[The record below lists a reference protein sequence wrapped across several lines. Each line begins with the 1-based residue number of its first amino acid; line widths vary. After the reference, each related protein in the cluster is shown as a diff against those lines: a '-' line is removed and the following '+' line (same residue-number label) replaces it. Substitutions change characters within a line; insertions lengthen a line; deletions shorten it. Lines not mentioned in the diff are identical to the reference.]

1 MVTYIN
7 FNEELI
13 MLKEQRQFIENFIG
27 NYKPHSDVSH
37 FEWSEDDEITL
48 FVNDTGGGVFITP
61 YNLTSIYDLYKLRHH
76 LILSD
81 ETKPIVTA
89 LDKLI
94 KALKSEPAFEADK

>member
-1 MVTYIN
+1 MIIYKTLN
-7 FNEELI
+7 KELA

-48 FVNDTGGGVFITP
+48 FVHDTGGGVFITP
-61 YNLTSIYDLYKLRHH
+61 YDLTSIYDLYKLRHH

-94 KALKSEPAFEADK
+94 KALKSEPAFEADE